1 MHSAQGIG
9 ARVGARVRRLV
20 QGLGGARVR
29 WLVQGFGARVGA
41 RVWCWCKGLVQELVQ
56 GFGVGVRV

>member
-20 QGLGGARVR
+20 EGLGGARV
-29 WLVQGFGARVGA
+29 W
-41 RVWCWCKGLVQELVQ
+41 WLVQ
-56 GFGVGVRV
+56 GFGVGIRV